1 MNSGL
6 HTLGLILNSGI
17 TSNKQKCK
25 GMALNRPLRG
35 HVYMVQKLRQKA
47 ECPLD
52 LPQLGMFTSGT
63 SDPQMTVNALPSVD
77 YAVTRAF

>member
-1 MNSGL
+1 
-6 HTLGLILNSGI
+6 
-17 TSNKQKCK
+17 
-25 GMALNRPLRG
+25 
-35 HVYMVQKLRQKA
+35 MVQKLRQKA